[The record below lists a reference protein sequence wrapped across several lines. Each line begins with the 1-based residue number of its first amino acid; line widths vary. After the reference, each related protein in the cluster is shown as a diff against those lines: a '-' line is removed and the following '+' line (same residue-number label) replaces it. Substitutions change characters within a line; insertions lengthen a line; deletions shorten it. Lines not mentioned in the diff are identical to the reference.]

1 MSSVKKVLETT
12 PTTAAGDGT
21 EKKELKKESCGSY
34 GECAICMDELD
45 GSKNFAKTNCEHS
58 FCLTCLVKS
67 LKNNNTCPLCR
78 ANIEDEKPTK
88 TNALSFE
95 CGVEMIKEEMDI
107 FNFQD
112 HVETITMFDAPGSSL
127 KNAMRLFGLSLIK
140 NVIGFQNDELDMD
153 LIDEDEDEDEDEEP
167 LR

>member
-78 ANIEDEKPTK
+78 ANIEDEKPTN
-88 TNALSFE
+88 TNPISFDD
-95 CGVEMIKEEMDI
+95 GVEMIKEEMDL
-107 FNFQD
+107 FNIQC
-112 HVETITMFDAPGSSL
+112 HVEAMMMFDSPGSSL
-127 KNAMRLFGLSLIK
+127 KNALRLFGLGLIK

-153 LIDEDEDEDEDEEP
+153 LVDDDDDDDDEEP